1 MKFYVVFFSKLAT
14 QNARVAE
21 LADAPDLGSGT
32 SVCGFDSH
40 PSQNF

>member
-1 MKFYVVFFSKLAT
+1 MLVDFFCIFGNE
-14 QNARVAE
+14 NARVAE

-40 PSQNF
+40 PSQRISN